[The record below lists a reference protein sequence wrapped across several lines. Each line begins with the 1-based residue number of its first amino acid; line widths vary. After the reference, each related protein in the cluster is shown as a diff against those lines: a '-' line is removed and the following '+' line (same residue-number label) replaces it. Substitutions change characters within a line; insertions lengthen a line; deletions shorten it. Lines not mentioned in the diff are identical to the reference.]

1 MEPTMQGRISW
12 AVHAVAAAALALM
25 LAACGDKPP
34 SEQAAKPAI
43 QPVDRAGPKAAEPA
57 PITDKKAEEPPSAA
71 SPAAPSPGQANAA
84 LADKV
89 RAALEADPAL
99 RPLAVDVVVSAG
111 AVTLY
116 GTADTPANR
125 DKAAKVASG
134 VDGVKSI
141 QNQIV
146 IVRGS

>member
-1 MEPTMQGRISW
+1 MQGRISW
-12 AVHAVAAAALALM
+12 AVHAVAAAALAFM
-25 LAACGDKPP
+25 LAACGDKPA

-43 QPVDRAGPKAAEPA
+43 QPADQAGPKAAEPPA
-57 PITDKKAEEPPSAA
+57 PITDKKAAEPPSATRE
-71 SPAAPSPGQANAA
+71 AAPSPGQANAA

-89 RAALEADPAL
+89 KAAFDADPAL
-99 RPLAVDVVVSAG
+99 RALAVDVVASAG

-134 VDGVKSI
+134 VDGVKSV